1 MNWRKVVVKLN
12 VKSKD
17 IDYAH
22 PLNIYGSDSYTG
34 TGFFISNDT
43 ILTCYHVVENAINI
57 EIIFN
62 QTINIQGKIKH
73 IFPDDDLAIIQL
85 EYPLDND
92 SITILE
98 LKNIIKTNDEQVMVV
113 GFPLDSTNVKITK
126 GIISGYQ
133 ESLIQTDASLNSGNS
148 GGPMVVEEDGNYKI
162 IGVNVSKITGDVD
175 RVGYVVPIYRFMILQ
190 KKLLTKEIVIKKPLL
205 FLDYQY
211 LVQQELR
218 KYLFKHCEY
227 NLINKNIGVRFT
239 LINENYY
246 LNKYFKIDEILIAI
260 NSTFVD
266 NLGNIKFD
274 FYPEKI
280 SINDIGLW
288 FVEDDELDFL
298 IYNPIYRKFRN
309 VKIKLEIIK
318 NNLTDYFNFD
328 TYPKSIINNN
338 GLILSIVTKEHIN
351 NIKYLNMTTSQAVK
365 ILSRY
370 LQQQDQFT
378 IYLAD
383 LDLERVKNKFIKY
396 PLGEIIIEI
405 NGKKFNNLEE
415 FMKINENPIKII
427 KTFDNEIYLI

>member
-1 MNWRKVVVKLN
+1 MNWGKVVVKLN

-162 IGVNVSKITGDVD
+162 IGVNVSKITGDAD

>member
-1 MNWRKVVVKLN
+1 MNWGKVVVKLN

-218 KYLFKHCEY
+218 KCLFKHCEY

>member
-1 MNWRKVVVKLN
+1 MNWGKVVVKLN

-211 LVQQELR
+211 LVQHELR